1 MNTATGAQAGGAQAT
16 SAALKPTAALVLGS
30 DYRALA
36 AVRSLG
42 RRGVPVHVIASG
54 NDRLASFSR
63 YTRATF
69 HWPDGERDRLELLER
84 LARADGETWMLLPSH
99 DELAAFVSQHHQRL
113 AQLFALTTPPWEIFR
128 LTYDKRGTYELAQS
142 VGVDCPATFYPR
154 NRSEVE
160 QLELTFPVI
169 LKPAAKPEDNL
180 LTLAKAWRLDD
191 RDELLRRYDEA
202 CAFMSPDLLMIQELI
217 PGGGTAQLSYAAL
230 AESGEVLHSL
240 VARRTR
246 QYPADFGRASTFVE
260 TIEDPGL
267 EEPSRRVLEAARFSG
282 LVELEYKIDE
292 QSGRTLLL
300 DMNPRVWGWQSLC
313 TRAGVDFPW
322 LLWLHLRD
330 EDVPRAEATP
340 GVRWVRLSTD
350 LPTAIAEIV
359 RRRLSLRSYLASLRP
374 PHDSA
379 IFARDDLKPALVE
392 LPMLMGTLIRRLVS
406 REGV

>member
-1 MNTATGAQAGGAQAT
+1 MKTLTGAQGGEAEAT
-16 SAALKPTAALVLGS
+16 SAAVKPTAALVLGS

-42 RRGVPVHVIASG
+42 RRGIPVHVIASG
-54 NDRLASFSR
+54 DDRLATFSR

-69 HWPDGERDRLELLER
+69 RWPDDEARRLEMLER
-84 LARADGETWMLLPSH
+84 LARAKGETWMLLPSH
-99 DELAAFVSQHHQRL
+99 DELAAFVSRHHERL
-113 AQLFALTTPPWEIFR
+113 APLFALTTPPWETFR

-154 NRSEVE
+154 DRADVE
-160 QLELTFPVI
+160 RLELTFPVI
-169 LKPAAKPEDNL
+169 LKPAVKPEQNR
-180 LTLAKAWRLDD
+180 LTDAKAWRVDD

-202 CAFMSPDLLMIQELI
+202 CAFTSPDFLMIQELI
-217 PGGGTAQLSYAAL
+217 PGGGSAQLSYAAL
-230 AESGEVLHSL
+230 ADCGQVLHSL

-282 LVELEYKIDE
+282 LVELEYKVDE
-292 QSGRTLLL
+292 QSGRTVLL
-300 DMNPRVWGWQSLC
+300 DINPRVWGWQSLC
-313 TRAGVDFPW
+313 ARAGVDFPW
-322 LLWLHLRD
+322 LLWLHLRG
-330 EDVPRAEATP
+330 EHVPRAEATP

-350 LPTAIAEIV
+350 LPNAIVEIA
-359 RRRLSLRSYLASLRP
+359 RRRLSPRSYLASLRP

-379 IFARDDLKPALVE
+379 IFARDDVKPALVE
-392 LPMLMGTLIRRLVS
+392 LPMLIGTLIRRLVS
-406 REGV
+406 RGGV